1 MGEPVRPRPRAAR
14 CAAFTGALLLCA
26 SLPACNDDAAT
37 TTRSATPTTTTP
49 FKPSLSAW
57 ACPEGTPSDAHC
69 SRVRVPADW
78 NDLGSAKVG
87 LPVIVIP
94 ATTPDRRPDPVVVP
108 AGGPGGSITDVAE
121 HWSDPH
127 RDIVLYDQRGT
138 GAAEPRLDCPERD
151 AAWLANLQRDADFT
165 VERAAIVDASVA
177 CRRRLEGEGI
187 DLNDYDTEA
196 NVRDLEA
203 IRIALGYDQWNILGI
218 SYGARLTL
226 AAMRSTPGA
235 IRSVILDSVSD
246 VTTGGLAATR
256 SSAERAFT
264 ELVAGCAENT
274 ACAAAHPGLG
284 AEIDSVEQRYNA
296 SPIRVDVD
304 LNDGK
309 GPQTFV
315 ITGSDAMG
323 GLFQAMYDPKLIPL
337 LPHIIG
343 DLADGN
349 TAIVGE
355 LVRQNVAFNGT
366 ISWGM
371 NLSVNCADYAG
382 LGADAD
388 AAAVK
393 NPGRFRTLLTETT
406 CDDWP
411 VEPASNTFNDGVAS
425 DIPALV
431 VAGRFDPITPPEGTK
446 AVASR
451 LTNST
456 FAMWPNRGHGVTGD
470 PCAETVMSAFL
481 EDPVAPV
488 DLDCVASTPAPA
500 FS

>member
-1 MGEPVRPRPRAAR
+1 MLA
-14 CAAFTGALLLCA
+14 GAGLMCA
-26 SLPACNDDAAT
+26 SLLACSGGNSTNSAAT
-37 TTRSATPTTTTP
+37 TTTTP

-57 ACPEGTPSDAHC
+57 VCPEGTPTTARC
-69 SRVRVPADW
+69 SRVQVPSDW
-78 NDLGSAKVG
+78 GDPRGAMVS
-87 LPVIVIP
+87 LPVVVIP
-94 ATTPDRRPDPVVVP
+94 ATTGDRRPDPVVVP

-151 AAWLANLQRDADFT
+151 AAWLANLQRDAEFT
-165 VERAAIVDASVA
+165 VERAAIVDASGT
-177 CRRRLEGEGI
+177 CRRRLEAEGI
-187 DLNDYDTEA
+187 VLDDYDTEA
-196 NVRDLEA
+196 NVRDLDA
-203 IRIALGYDQWNILGI
+203 IRTAFRYDRWNILGI

-226 AAMRSTPGA
+226 AAMRTTPGA

-246 VTTGGLAATR
+246 VTSGGLAATR
-256 SSAERAFT
+256 MSAERAFT
-264 ELVAGCAENT
+264 ELVAGCAENP
-274 ACAAAHPGLG
+274 ACAAAHPDLS

-304 LNDGK
+304 LNDGA

-323 GLFQAMYDPKLIPL
+323 GIFQAMYDPTLIPL

-349 TAIVGE
+349 TTIVGE

-382 LGADAD
+382 LGPDAD
-388 AAAVK
+388 TAAVK

-411 VEPASNTFNDGVAS
+411 VEPTSGSFNDPVGS
-425 DIPALV
+425 DIPSLV
-431 VAGRFDPITPPEGTK
+431 VAGRFDPITPPARSEK
-446 AVASR
+446 AASR
-451 LTNST
+451 LAKST

-481 EDPVAPV
+481 DNPSAPV
-488 DLDCVASTPAPA
+488 DLSCVASLPDPA
-500 FS
+500 FG